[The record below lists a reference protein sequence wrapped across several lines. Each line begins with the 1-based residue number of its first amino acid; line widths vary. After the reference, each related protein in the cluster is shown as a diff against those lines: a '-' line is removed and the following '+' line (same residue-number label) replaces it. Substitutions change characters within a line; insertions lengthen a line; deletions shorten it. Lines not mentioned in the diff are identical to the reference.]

1 MELFGYD
8 KFIYALN
15 IKNEKTNYHR
25 ILTGLLDIHS
35 FYIKKTNTSM
45 CSYVEDWNIYNK
57 YCYNIKLIIERIII
71 YVIIFINYLKKLLPS
86 DIKENILVKIMV
98 QVISDVFCIILNTY
112 CL

>member
-57 YCYNIKLIIERIII
+57 YCYNI
-71 YVIIFINYLKKLLPS
+71 
-86 DIKENILVKIMV
+86 
-98 QVISDVFCIILNTY
+98 
-112 CL
+112 